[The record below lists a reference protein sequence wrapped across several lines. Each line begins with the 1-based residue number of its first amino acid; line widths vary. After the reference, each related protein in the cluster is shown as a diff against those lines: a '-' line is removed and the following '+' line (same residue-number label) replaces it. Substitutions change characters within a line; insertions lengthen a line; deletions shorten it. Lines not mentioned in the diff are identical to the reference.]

1 MVSGQLCGDS
11 ETMIG
16 HSARHGDTAL
26 SNGDDDDQLV
36 ARVLAGD
43 HAAFAGLVERHQ
55 KPVYRLAYRL
65 LGNADDADDA
75 AQETFVR
82 AYVNLARYRPG
93 SSMRTWLLAIA
104 GNWCLD
110 QLRRR
115 TVARRRMV
123 RLEAV
128 EECLDSRDDSP
139 ELRLLRA
146 ESHGAFR
153 RRFAALPEHY
163 RQVLALR
170 YEHDLS
176 YNEIGQA
183 LNRPVSTVR
192 MRLFRARQQLTRG
205 ATASAYTATDDGTA
219 LI

>member
-1 MVSGQLCGDS
+1 VVSGQLCGDG
-11 ETMIG
+11 ETMVER
-16 HSARHGDTAL
+16 AAWPGDTAL
-26 SNGDDDDQLV
+26 SAGDSDDALV
-36 ARVLAGD
+36 TRVLAGD
-43 HAAFAGLVERHQ
+43 RAAFAGLVERHQ

-82 AYVNLARYRPG
+82 AYVHLARYRPG
-93 SSMRTWLLAIA
+93 SSLRTWLLAIA

-115 TVARRRMV
+115 TVDRRRIV

-128 EECLDSRDDSP
+128 EETLEARDDSP
-139 ELRLLRA
+139 ESRLLHA
-146 ESHGAFR
+146 ESRSAFR
-153 RRFAALPEHY
+153 RRFAALPDHY

-170 YEHDLS
+170 YEQDLS
-176 YNEIGQA
+176 YSEIGDA
-183 LNRPVSTVR
+183 LASPVSTVR

-205 ATASAYTATDDGTA
+205 ANAGTFATGDDNTAPA
-219 LI
+219 